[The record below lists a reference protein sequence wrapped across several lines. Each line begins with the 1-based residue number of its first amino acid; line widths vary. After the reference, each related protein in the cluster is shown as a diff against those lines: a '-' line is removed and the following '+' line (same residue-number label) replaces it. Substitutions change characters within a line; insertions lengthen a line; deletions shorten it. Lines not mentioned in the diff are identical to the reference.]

1 MLKLRQF
8 LPLSPHRSV
17 FLQAQY
23 IISSQFEQVIL
34 SDSRAAEKDNR
45 KQNLK
50 FSNFLLSHKSALQSP
65 FSFRI
70 MESCASQGFFLPFS
84 DFFKTYY

>member
-8 LPLSPHRSV
+8 LPLSPHTSV

-50 FSNFLLSHKSALQSP
+50 FSNFLLSHKSALQSL
-65 FSFRI
+65 FSFLI
-70 MESCASQGFFLPFS
+70 MESCASQDFFLSFS
-84 DFFKTYY
+84 DFF